1 METIYILMVL
11 TILITAITI
20 LLIHYEFNDSKK
32 EYESLKK
39 KIEDRTTEINDF
51 ISSQNNNIMTI
62 KKFDKELCKMNEFSD
77 LNRCK
82 ILNLSEGE

>member
-1 METIYILMVL
+1 MVL

>member
-39 KIEDRTTEINDF
+39 K
-51 ISSQNNNIMTI
+51 
-62 KKFDKELCKMNEFSD
+62 
-77 LNRCK
+77 NRR
-82 ILNLSEGE
+82 

>member
-1 METIYILMVL
+1 MVL
-11 TILITAITI
+11 TILLTLTI
-20 LLIHYEFNDSKK
+20 IILINYEFNDSKK

-51 ISSQNNNIMTI
+51 ISSQNDNIMTI
-62 KKFDKELCKMNEFSD
+62 KKFDKKLCKMNEFSD

>member
-1 METIYILMVL
+1 MVL
-11 TILITAITI
+11 TILITFITI

-51 ISSQNNNIMTI
+51 ISSQNDNIMTI
-62 KKFDKELCKMNEFSD
+62 KKFDKELCKMNEFND

>member
-1 METIYILMVL
+1 
-11 TILITAITI
+11 
-20 LLIHYEFNDSKK
+20 
-32 EYESLKK
+32 
-39 KIEDRTTEINDF
+39 
-51 ISSQNNNIMTI
+51 MTI

>member
-1 METIYILMVL
+1 MVL

-51 ISSQNNNIMTI
+51 ISSQNDNIMTI

>member
-1 METIYILMVL
+1 MVL

-39 KIEDRTTEINDF
+39 KIEDRTNEINDF
-51 ISSQNNNIMTI
+51 ISSQNHNIMTI